1 MSTIERGYN
10 LPTDNFTI
18 VPNTWARDRR
28 LSRRARGLLIELM
41 SHRAGWTTSVAAL
54 AKTGTEGEAA
64 IKSAIK
70 ELETI
75 GYLERHVVTDKQGRR
90 DGIRY
95 VITNPP
101 EPENP
106 SSDPSGENRPMDD
119 DPSGEN
125 RPMDG
130 GETAGRPSGD
140 FPPVDDHPTKKNT
153 LQEKHS
159 FQEEENQAAAA
170 SSTELTTASA
180 SEIAAAAADLEAQQ
194 DKLRAE
200 IAEKT
205 AAAEKT
211 LIAMNVDLVEAG
223 VRAVSLNA
231 RFGKLTAEHRAEISA
246 LVQAHGVPALV
257 KAAQLQHQPDS
268 PARFAQA
275 WLPAWRELRTARPAS
290 AATTSSP
297 LTACTACDEYGWV
310 LGDLGAPIDPPTRC
324 THTRR
329 GAA

>member
-41 SHRAGWTTSVAAL
+41 SHRAGWKTSVALL

-95 VITNPP
+95 VITSPP

-106 SSDPSGENRPMDD
+106 SSDPLGENRPMGD
-119 DPSGEN
+119 DPSGGN
-125 RPMDG
+125 RPMEN
-130 GETAGRPSGD
+130 GETAGRPSDD
-140 FPPVDDHPTKKNT
+140 FPPVEDHPTKKNT
-153 LQEKHS
+153 LQENHS
-159 FQEEENQAAAA
+159 LQEEENQAAAA

-180 SEIAAAAADLEAQQ
+180 SEIAAAAAELEAQQ
-194 DKLRAE
+194 DNLRAE
-200 IAEKT
+200 IAEQT
-205 AAAEKT
+205 AAVEQT
-211 LIAMNVDLVEAG
+211 LIAMNVDLIEAG
-223 VRAVSLNA
+223 VRAVGLTA
-231 RFGKLTAEHRAEISA
+231 RFGKLSAEHRAEISA

-257 KAAQLQHQPDS
+257 KAAQRQHQPDS

-275 WLPAWRELRTARPAS
+275 WLPAWRELRTSARTSP
-290 AATTSSP
+290 TTAQSP
-297 LTACTACDEYGWV
+297 LSECTTCDEYGWV
-310 LGDLGAPIDPPTRC
+310 LGEDHRPVEPARRC
-324 THTRR
+324 THGRTE
-329 GAA
+329 AA